1 MQIYILSLRMHPR
14 PWARQAQAGPQERP
28 TGLRR
33 WRRQAVEVR
42 QHPSAVKKS
51 VPTCTVPASD
61 ELAPLPPP
69 LGPMPLPLPRR
80 GGRPQGQACR
90 LRNDRHQPPTKFVA
104 AHLPRGQA
112 PPTALGRVAAAH
124 PGRRRGSSTARSVAP
139 RRRGQAPPTARVALL
154 QLVARGRCCSSSRAG
169 VAVATAR
176 RRTVARRL
184 RQRQLGGPGQLDG
197 VGVVAARRCRQLD
210 GVWCCSSPPCGRGP
224 LDRFASANC
233 HGLLEASPLEG
244 DAKHCLCKANG
255 DLPMRN
261 ATPCWSQSYHCYHC

>member
-154 QLVARGRCCSSSRAG
+154 QLVARGRCGCDSSTTHGSST
-169 VAVATAR
+169 TASMF
-176 RRTVARRL
+176 
-184 RQRQLGGPGQLDG
+184 G
-197 VGVVAARRCRQLD
+197 
-210 GVWCCSSPPCGRGP
+210 S
-224 LDRFASANC
+224 
-233 HGLLEASPLEG
+233 
-244 DAKHCLCKANG
+244 
-255 DLPMRN
+255 
-261 ATPCWSQSYHCYHC
+261 